1 MLESLISWAGVADEL
16 DFAKSLQEWSS
27 NGFKEL
33 GDRDGFYVCDVISQV
48 TTRQFSQ
55 DLFSGPI
62 VQTLV
67 RTKMMLTVVFCVC
80 CFVCRLTLVSDSLL
94 QLLLFCPWYTGGE
107 R

>member
-1 MLESLISWAGVADEL
+1 MVVLQALVLESLISWAGVADEL

-48 TTRQFSQ
+48 RLKYTSV
-55 DLFSGPI
+55 LAGISESKIVSYYGPI

-67 RTKMMLTVVFCVC
+67 GVHMTCYFR
-80 CFVCRLTLVSDSLL
+80 S
-94 QLLLFCPWYTGGE
+94 
-107 R
+107 